1 MLELFCFGKF
11 GQVHL
16 SSLLPSSL
24 SSADVSPIHD
34 LCIHW
39 SHSSQAM
46 HFVVQAFEYTPHGN
60 FGALGPGFGSIP
72 AIRRC
77 FLCRII
83 STSRCIIEIHH
94 DSYKNDR
101 PSCRNVGGV

>member
-1 MLELFCFGKF
+1 MIELFCFWMF

-24 SSADVSPIHD
+24 SSADFMPVRD

-39 SHSSQAM
+39 SQSSQAM
-46 HFVVQAFEYTPHGN
+46 YFVLQAFEHTPHGN

-77 FLCRII
+77 L
-83 STSRCIIEIHH
+83 
-94 DSYKNDR
+94 K
-101 PSCRNVGGV
+101 CRNIFSPCFLIEDAS